1 MLEKES
7 ALNTLYQSIVPV
19 METCGFKPK
28 PADGNPRGPALY
40 ARGDGMVMD
49 FTGEKGFLRLVY
61 SSDRI
66 HLLSGPVDVDA
77 SDDSSFNLDSTFLLM
92 LDDYD
97 DRDLKSLSNEIG
109 EYLTN
114 TYAEKKEIVSKK
126 KNVQTVSKAAA
137 RSGALSYDPITLASK
152 IATMFPYTA
161 YLKDEIKRNVDEYGE
176 FLCEDFFVNH
186 ANKEIME
193 VIQGN
198 DPAKMKK
205 LFGILGEIYE
215 DGTNEVQSLIA
226 VTILG
231 PIKNDPVIIQR
242 IIPYLTDTMI
252 EPVLAAN
259 KRLGKSKSANLRLEN
274 PPKYK
279 AKKKKKQGGG
289 LMQMLMGGGQPGLG
303 QQ

>member
-1 MLEKES
+1 MLEKEN
-7 ALNTLYQSIVPV
+7 ALTTLYQNIVPV
-19 METCGFKPK
+19 MDNCGFKPK
-28 PADGNPRGPALY
+28 PADGNPKSSALY
-40 ARGDGMVMD
+40 SRGDGMVMD
-49 FTGEKGFLRLVY
+49 FAGEKGLLRLVY
-61 SSDRI
+61 SNDRV

-77 SDDSSFNLDSTFLLM
+77 SDDSAFNLDSTFLLM
-92 LDDYD
+92 LEDYD
-97 DRDLKSLSNEIG
+97 EKDLRSLSNEIG
-109 EYLTN
+109 EYLTD

-137 RSGALSYDPITLASK
+137 NSGALSYDPITLASK
-152 IATMFPYTA
+152 ISTMFPYTA

-193 VIQGN
+193 VIN
-198 DPAKMKK
+198 ENNPAKMKK

-231 PIKNDPVIIQR
+231 PIKNDPVVIQR

-279 AKKKKKQGGG
+279 AKKQKKQGG
-289 LMQMLMGGGQPGLG
+289 LLQTLLGGGQPGLG